1 MIAASRLSY
10 LYAVDPDWTRVH
22 LLPQFDW
29 RDEVEATAAW
39 QGFGWQP
46 RIDERLWQ
54 ALKPHF
60 LASFTPERL
69 QGLGTAGT
77 QLAAMLMLV
86 GVEFGLDELPR
97 DAARNAIRAMPQRL
111 KSEAAD
117 WIASYLRDLAGGAVD
132 EPTADDAWV
141 ERVGPLLARVWPPEP
156 DPEGRGVASQFARAI
171 VALDEAFPQ
180 ALKALSPHL
189 IRGSA
194 DMALPELAASAHPEK
209 HPRETLTLLHRIVD
223 IDRIWWMADDLG
235 DILARLRAAEP
246 EIAEANE
253 YRRLDERL
261 RAAAR

>member
-97 DAARNAIRAMPQRL
+97 DAARNAIRAMP
-111 KSEAAD
+111 
-117 WIASYLRDLAGGAVD
+117 
-132 EPTADDAWV
+132 
-141 ERVGPLLARVWPPEP
+141 
-156 DPEGRGVASQFARAI
+156 
-171 VALDEAFPQ
+171 
-180 ALKALSPHL
+180 
-189 IRGSA
+189 SA
-194 DMALPELAASAHPEK
+194 
-209 HPRETLTLLHRIVD
+209 
-223 IDRIWWMADDLG
+223 
-235 DILARLRAAEP
+235 
-246 EIAEANE
+246 
-253 YRRLDERL
+253 
-261 RAAAR
+261 